1 MHSFHILLFILYLE
15 KKTQLSDYQELA
27 TIHYGT
33 FGNVYLVLNKL
44 NRRLYA
50 MKTI

>member
-15 KKTQLSDYQELA
+15 KKLSDYQELA